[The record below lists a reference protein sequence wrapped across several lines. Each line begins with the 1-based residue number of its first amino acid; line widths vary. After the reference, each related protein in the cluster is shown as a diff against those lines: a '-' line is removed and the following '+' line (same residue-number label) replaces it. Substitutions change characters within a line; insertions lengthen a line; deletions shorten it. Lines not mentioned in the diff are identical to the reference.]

1 MFSLGGKCPPDSREI
16 SDPRYS
22 KHHHVQQ
29 AVATG
34 LSPSTVPRSRG
45 VSLMLVRT
53 KRRVYN
59 TTSPLHFHGGI
70 RFGLC
75 CVHSP
80 LLTASQLISSPA
92 PTQMFQ
98 LRAFPTLTGRVK
110 KTQEFPLGNPRI
122 KGSMRLPV
130 AYRSLARPSS
140 VLEPSHS
147 PDGIATPK
155 DITTQ
160 LNFVISIVCTYS
172 KIPTPQCFTARWIRH
187 TLALHSN
194 SASKDN
200 HVHSFNPQ
208 PGQTSGVSSSPST
221 LLDGC
226 IKHHDYMMKV
236 NLCEYSR
243 PLRARASYRHANHLK
258 VSACVVSL
266 FFC

>member
-1 MFSLGGKCPPDSREI
+1 LSLRHRLISGSFRLPSRGAFQLSITLLLRYRSRDMFSLGGKCPPDSREI

-22 KHHHVQQ
+22 KPRHSFS

-34 LSPSTVPRSRG
+34 LSPSTVPRSSG
-45 VSLMLVRT
+45 VNLMQRKL

-59 TTSPLHFHGGI
+59 TTSPLPFPGGI

-160 LNFVISIVCTYS
+160 LNC
-172 KIPTPQCFTARWIRH
+172 
-187 TLALHSN
+187 
-194 SASKDN
+194 
-200 HVHSFNPQ
+200 
-208 PGQTSGVSSSPST
+208 
-221 LLDGC
+221 
-226 IKHHDYMMKV
+226 
-236 NLCEYSR
+236 
-243 PLRARASYRHANHLK
+243 
-258 VSACVVSL
+258 
-266 FFC
+266 